1 MFIRTLFPD
10 LYLQSM
16 LPAIDEVVMTKY
28 SQFPDEFSSVFRMD
42 SSSRSIEQTT
52 EVTGFGQFAV
62 IPEGG
67 DARYDDALPGFN
79 KTYIH
84 AQYGLGFRVTKVAMD
99 DDKFGVVK
107 KLATELG
114 RSAKETKEVTVAN
127 VINTGFNDTFSPS
140 TVVGPDG
147 VTLFNTAHPLI
158 GGGTQSNRLSY
169 ATDPDVT
176 SIQLV
181 LTLMRQTLDQRGKK
195 LRIPPKTLI
204 VPPNL
209 EFIAAE
215 LLGGQDRPDTA
226 NRTINAF
233 RRRSG
238 LPSFDSWM
246 VWDYLT
252 DPDAWMVEG
261 NVEDTELRYYDREP
275 FNTVHD
281 IDFDSRSVKTAGW
294 MRFVAGFNGFYGIV
308 GVPSS

>member
-28 SQFPDEFSSVFRMD
+28 SQFPDEFSEIFRME

-67 DARYDDALPGFN
+67 DTRYDEALPGFN
-79 KTYIH
+79 KTYVH

-114 RSAKETKEVTVAN
+114 RSGKETKEVTVAN
-127 VINTGFNDTFSPS
+127 IVNTGFAG
-140 TVVGPDG
+140 VVLGPDG
-147 VTLFNTAHPLI
+147 VGLFSTAHPLI

-176 SIQLV
+176 SIQLA
-181 LTLMRQTLDQRGKK
+181 LTGMRQTVDHRGKK
-195 LRIPPKTLI
+195 LRIPPKKA
-204 VPPNL
+204 VFPPNL

-215 LLGGQDRPDTA
+215 LLGGVDRPDTA
-226 NRTINAF
+226 NRAINAF
-233 RRRSG
+233 KRRSG
-238 LPSFDSWM
+238 MPSFDSWM

-252 DPDAWMVEG
+252 DPDAWFVEG
-261 NVEDTELRYYDREP
+261 DVQDTELRYYDREP

-294 MRFVAGFNGFYGIV
+294 MRFAAGYNGFYGIY
-308 GVPSS
+308 GAPSS

>member
-1 MFIRTLFPD
+1 MLIRSLFPD

-28 SQFPDEFSSVFRMD
+28 ARFPDEFSEVFRMET
-42 SSSRSIEQTT
+42 SSRSIEQTT

-62 IPEGG
+62 VPDG
-67 DARYDDALPGFN
+67 DTTRYDDALPGFN
-79 KTYIH
+79 KTYTH
-84 AQYGLGFRVTKVAMD
+84 AQYSLGFRVTKPSMD

-107 KLATELG
+107 KLSTELG
-114 RSAKETKEVTVAN
+114 RSAKETVEVTAAN
-127 VINTGFNDTFSPS
+127 VVNTGFTSA
-140 TVVGPDG
+140 TGPDG
-147 VTLFNTAHPLI
+147 VSLFNTAHPLI
-158 GGGTQSNRLSY
+158 GGGSQTNRLSY

-176 SIQLV
+176 SIQLA
-181 LTLMRQTLDQRGKK
+181 LRDMRQTLDHRSKK
-195 LRIPPKTLI
+195 LRIPPKKAI
-204 VPPNL
+204 FPPNL
-209 EFIAAE
+209 EFIGAE
-215 LLGGQDRPDTA
+215 LLGGTDRPDTA

-238 LPSFDSWM
+238 MPSFDSWM

-252 DPDAWMVEG
+252 DPDAWFIQSD
-261 NVEDTELRYYDREP
+261 VEDTEMRFYWREK

-294 MRFVAGFNGFYGIV
+294 MRFACGYNGFYGMY

>member
-28 SQFPDEFSSVFRMD
+28 ARFPEEFSDVFRMET
-42 SSSRSIEQTT
+42 SSRSIEQTT

-62 IPEGG
+62 VPDGETT
-67 DARYDDALPGFN
+67 RYDDALPGFN
-79 KTYIH
+79 RTYVH
-84 AQYGLGFRVTKVAMD
+84 AQYSLGFRVTKPSMD

-114 RSAKETKEVTVAN
+114 RSAAETREVTAAN
-127 VINTGFNDTFSPS
+127 VINTGFTSA
-140 TVVGPDG
+140 TGPDG
-147 VTLFNTAHPLI
+147 VSLFNTAHPLI
-158 GGGTQSNRLSY
+158 GGGTQTNRLSY

-176 SIQLV
+176 SIQLA
-181 LTLMRQTLDQRGKK
+181 LRDMRQTLDHRGKK
-195 LRIPPKTLI
+195 LRIPPKKAI
-204 VPPNL
+204 FPPNL
-209 EFIAAE
+209 EFIGAE
-215 LLGGQDRPDTA
+215 LLGGTDRPDTA

-238 LPSFDSWM
+238 MPSFDSWM

-252 DPDAWMVEG
+252 DPDAWFLEADK
-261 NVEDTELRYYDREP
+261 EDTELRFYNREA

-294 MRFVAGFNGFYGIV
+294 MRFAVGFNGFYGLY

>member
-28 SQFPDEFSSVFRMD
+28 SQFPDEFSEVFRME
-42 SSSRSIEQTT
+42 SSTRSIEQTT
-52 EVTGFGQFAV
+52 EVTGFGQFSV

-67 DARYDDALPGFN
+67 DTRYDEALPGFN

-114 RSAKETKEVTVAN
+114 RSGKETKEVTVAN
-127 VINTGFNDTFSPS
+127 VVNTGFAG

-147 VTLFNTAHPLI
+147 VGLFSTAHPLI

-181 LTLMRQTLDQRGKK
+181 LTGMRQTVDHRNKK
-195 LRIPPKTLI
+195 LRIPPKKAI
-204 VPPNL
+204 FPPNL

-215 LLGGQDRPDTA
+215 LLGGVDRPDTA
-226 NRTINAF
+226 NRAINAF
-233 RRRSG
+233 KRRSG
-238 LPSFDSWM
+238 MPSFDSWM

-252 DPDAWMVEG
+252 DPDAWMVQG
-261 NVEDTELRYYDREP
+261 DVQDTEMRYYDREA

-294 MRFVAGFNGFYGIV
+294 MRFVAGFNGFYGMY

>member
-10 LYLQSM
+10 LFLQSM

-28 SQFPDEFSSVFRMD
+28 SRFPDEFVDVFRME

-52 EVTGFGQFAV
+52 EVTGFGQFALV
-62 IPEGG
+62 PEG
-67 DARYDDALPGFN
+67 DTTRYDEALPGFN

-84 AQYGLGFRVTKVAMD
+84 AQYSLGFKVSKVAMD
-99 DDKFGVVK
+99 DDKFGVVR

-114 RSAKETKEVTVAN
+114 RSAKETKEVTAAN
-127 VINTGFNDTFSPS
+127 VFNTGFSYDTG
-140 TVVGPDG
+140 VVNGPDG
-147 VTLFNTAHPLI
+147 QPLFSASHPLI
-158 GGGTQSNRLSY
+158 GGGVQTNKLSY

-176 SIQLV
+176 SIQLA
-181 LTLMRQTLDQRGKK
+181 LTDMRQTVDHRGKR
-195 LRIPPKTLI
+195 LRIPTKKAI
-204 VPPNL
+204 FPPAL
-209 EFIAAE
+209 EFIGAE
-215 LLGGQDRPDTA
+215 LLGGSDRADTA

-238 LPSFDSWM
+238 MPSFDSWM

-252 DPDAWMVEG
+252 DPHAWFLEG
-261 NVEDTELRYYDREP
+261 EKSDTELRFYEREA

-294 MRFVAGFNGFYGIV
+294 MRFSVGYNGFYGIYGV
-308 GVPSS
+308 GSQ